1 MKFHSHIP
9 LKTKSSIKEVEST
22 IKIWCFSYSMNS
34 HQFSSASQLCL
45 AATLW
50 TAACQASMSNT
61 KSQACSNSCSLCR
74 WCHPNVSSSVV
85 PFFSCLQSFPAS
97 GSFPKSQLFKSGGQS
112 TGVSASV
119 FQWISMID
127 FLLDGLVQPP
137 CSTKDSQ
144 ESSPTPQLKCINSS
158 VLSFLYSPILTS
170 IHDYWKNHSFD

>member
-45 AATLW
+45 PATLW

-97 GSFPKSQLFKSGGQS
+97 GSFPKSQLFKLGGQS

-119 FQWISMID
+119 FQWISMTD
-127 FLLDGLVQPP
+127 FLLDGLVRPP